1 MVQNRVFDEII
12 DFITSIPQPQQILNY
27 KLSKS
32 TQNRLDDLLEKKR
45 NEQLNNNELHELDQF
60 IMTEHIMRI
69 AKIKAK
75 KSLQQ

>member
-1 MVQNRVFDEII
+1 MVQNRVFDEVI
-12 DFITSIPQPQQILNY
+12 DFITSIPQPQEILNY
-27 KLSKS
+27 KPSKF

-45 NEQLNNNELHELDQF
+45 NDQLSEEEIHEMEQF
-60 IMTEHIMRI
+60 VMTEHIMRI

>member
-27 KLSKS
+27 KPSKS

-45 NEQLNNNELHELDQF
+45 NEQLSDDELHELDQF
-60 IMTEHIMRI
+60 VMTEHIMRI

-75 KSLQQ
+75 KSLHL

>member
-27 KLSKS
+27 KSSKS

-45 NEQLNNNELHELDQF
+45 NEQLSDDELHELEQF

-75 KSLQQ
+75 KSLN

>member
-27 KLSKS
+27 KPSKS
-32 TQNRLDDLLEKKR
+32 AQNRLDDLLEKKR
-45 NEQLNNNELHELDQF
+45 NEQLSEDELHELDQF
-60 IMTEHIMRI
+60 VMTEHIMRI

-75 KSLQQ
+75 KSLHQ

>member
-27 KLSKS
+27 KPSKS
-32 TQNRLDDLLEKKR
+32 IQNRLDSLLEKKR
-45 NEQLNNNELHELDQF
+45 NGQLNDDELHELDQF

-75 KSLQQ
+75 KSLLQ

>member
-1 MVQNRVFDEII
+1 MVQNRIFDEII

-27 KLSKS
+27 KPSQS

-45 NEQLNNNELHELDQF
+45 NEQLNDDELHELDQF

>member
-12 DFITSIPQPQQILNY
+12 DFIPQPQQILNY
-27 KLSKS
+27 KPSKS

-45 NEQLNNNELHELDQF
+45 NEQLSDDELHELDQF

-75 KSLQQ
+75 KNLN

>member
-27 KLSKS
+27 KSSKS

-45 NEQLNNNELHELDQF
+45 NEQLSDDELHELDQF

-75 KSLQQ
+75 KSLN

>member
-1 MVQNRVFDEII
+1 MVQSRVFDEVI

-27 KLSKS
+27 KPSES
-32 TQNRLDDLLEKKR
+32 TQNRLNDLLERKR
-45 NEQLNNNELHELDQF
+45 DKQLNDDELHELDQF

-69 AKIKAK
+69 AKVKAK

>member
-27 KLSKS
+27 KSSKS

-45 NEQLNNNELHELDQF
+45 NEQLNDNELHELDQF